1 VTATIPEQAGDDRLA
16 ALQILRQPFPAENI
30 AKRPQVNCG
39 QCTMAARAKRGDTCD
54 RHKMAKC
61 NVCGQWIT
69 TGHMHLDYVGHAEA
83 TDRLLDAD
91 IEWGWEPMALTPAG
105 LPLFDELGGMW
116 IRLTVAGV
124 TRLGYGSAPG
134 KTGPDAIKEIIGDAI
149 RNSGMRFGL
158 ALDLWART
166 DLHADERDEPEVEQE
181 RPMTRPPSAG
191 PAVDEWTK
199 DAPPLALPGQVDNI
213 LSGLR
218 LVRGITDETAMREA
232 IEAMVGHPVPYLPGL
247 LFGEAVRIIATLT
260 AEHEAKQNPPPVST
274 PNNPGI
280 SDGQKK
286 LIQAHFS
293 AWSRENRLA
302 EIARILDNGPVLSVN
317 DLSKAEASRVI
328 EAIGKS
334 APVPVGASA

>member
-1 VTATIPEQAGDDRLA
+1 MTTIKSEPASVDRFK
-16 ALQILRQPFPAENI
+16 ALQLLREPFPEENI
-30 AKRPQVNCG
+30 AKLPKVNCWN
-39 QCTMAARAKRGDTCD
+39 CTQAGKARKGDTCAEH
-54 RHKMAKC
+54 RKAKC
-61 NVCGQWIT
+61 KDCGNYLT
-69 TGHMHLDYVGHAEA
+69 TGHIHLDYVGHAEA

-91 IEWGWEPMALTPAG
+91 LEWSWEPMALTPEG
-105 LPLFDELGGMW
+105 LPLYDNFGGMW

-158 ALDLWART
+158 ALDLWAKT
-166 DLHADERDEPEVEQE
+166 DLHADERDEPEQEQE
-181 RPMTRPPSAG
+181 RPMTRQPGTG
-191 PAVDEWTK
+191 PAADEWTT
-199 DAPPLALPGQVDNI
+199 DAPPVAQPGQIDNI

-232 IEAMVGHPVPYLPGL
+232 IEAMVQHPVPYLPGL

-260 AEHEAKQNPPPVST
+260 AEHEAKQNPQTGPTAAS
-274 PNNPGI
+274 PGL

-302 EIARILDNGPVLSVN
+302 EVTRILGREDRPVESVSH
-317 DLSKAEASRVI
+317 LSKAEASRVI
-328 EAIGKS
+328 EAIGK
-334 APVPVGASA
+334 PVAVPA